1 MPGWGVSLMRA
12 ELSRACCGVVGG
24 CGCALPVAHLA
35 VRGSAAA
42 LRAGRPAAPLVR
54 GVSRGAARALRLTP
68 DRGSFAGRPCVLRES
83 GRTESPQQ
91 PGPSPLTP

>member
-1 MPGWGVSLMRA
+1 MRA

-42 LRAGRPAAPLVR
+42 LRAGRPAAPGPGCLAR
-54 GVSRGAARALRLTP
+54 RFARA
-68 DRGSFAGRPCVLRES
+68 
-83 GRTESPQQ
+83 SPA
-91 PGPSPLTP
+91 PVPAAFRGPSLRTA